1 MAKGRIQSKKD
12 TVPMV
17 EWESGISTSDSLAAP
32 VETYATHEYQ
42 DNHKAEAEIL
52 GPVSYTVFSAFLC
65 LVLLVVF
72 AFFVL
77 LPKISER

>member
-17 EWESGISTSDSLAAP
+17 GWESGTSTSDSLATP

-42 DNHKAEAEIL
+42 DNHKVEADIL
-52 GPVSYTVFSAFLC
+52 SPVAYTVFSAFLC
-65 LVLLVVF
+65 LALLLVF